1 MNKWIKKTS
10 YTYTMEYYFATRKK
24 EILSFSTTWMDLE
37 GINLSEKSQRE
48 KDKYDLTVTC
58 FSDFT

>member
-1 MNKWIKKTS
+1 
-10 YTYTMEYYFATRKK
+10 MEYYFATRKK

-37 GINLSEKSQRE
+37 GIKLSERSQRE